1 MCGIVGYVGKGNAAP
16 FLVEGLKKLE
26 YRGYDSAGIALIND
40 GKFVCKKR
48 KGTVAEISDAAD
60 LCSGIGIGHT
70 RWATHGAP
78 SERNAHPHIYG
89 RFAIVHNGIL
99 ENYALLKEELESDG
113 ETFISETDSE
123 VVAHLL
129 EKFYCGNLLSALREV
144 TEKLVGSYALAVLC
158 LDQPD
163 IIVCARKASPLLV
176 GVKDGACLIASD
188 IPAIAGEGV
197 TAYLLGDGEFALL
210 NAAEAK
216 FYSPQLQPIRKN
228 QLEYDPLVSSSDKG
242 GYVHFMKKEMSE
254 IPCSVRNSICDFAT
268 KLKFTDFYQVLCQTK
283 YIHIV
288 ACGTAY
294 HSGLAAKYA
303 IERLAR
309 VPVEVT
315 IASEVRYSNPVIC
328 SGTLAIAISQSG
340 ETADTLAAA
349 KLFREKGVPLVAV
362 TNVSYSSL
370 TRIADFV
377 LPTRAGNEIGVAA
390 TKSYNAQLTVLYS
403 LAIALAN
410 AKGKSGKLLE
420 RLKRL
425 PRLATAT
432 LEAAE
437 TVRSWTSHFVGAR
450 CVLFIGRGADY
461 CAAVEGSLK
470 LKEITYLPSE
480 GYPAGELKH
489 GTLALVDEHTPVVV
503 LLTNKR
509 LAAKTMNAVH
519 EAAARGAKVFLITSI
534 AEYLE
539 NEEVFASVL
548 IPQCSEAFTPLLSVI
563 PLQALAYYTA
573 IACGNDPDKPRNLAK
588 SVTVE

>member
-99 ENYALLKEELESDG
+99 ENYALLKEQLESDG

-176 GVKDGACLIASD
+176 GVKEGACLIASD

-216 FYSPQLQPIRKN
+216 F
-228 QLEYDPLVSSSDKG
+228 
-242 GYVHFMKKEMSE
+242 
-254 IPCSVRNSICDFAT
+254 
-268 KLKFTDFYQVLCQTK
+268 
-283 YIHIV
+283 
-288 ACGTAY
+288 
-294 HSGLAAKYA
+294 
-303 IERLAR
+303 
-309 VPVEVT
+309 
-315 IASEVRYSNPVIC
+315 
-328 SGTLAIAISQSG
+328 
-340 ETADTLAAA
+340 
-349 KLFREKGVPLVAV
+349 
-362 TNVSYSSL
+362 
-370 TRIADFV
+370 
-377 LPTRAGNEIGVAA
+377 
-390 TKSYNAQLTVLYS
+390 
-403 LAIALAN
+403 
-410 AKGKSGKLLE
+410 
-420 RLKRL
+420 
-425 PRLATAT
+425 
-432 LEAAE
+432 
-437 TVRSWTSHFVGAR
+437 
-450 CVLFIGRGADY
+450 
-461 CAAVEGSLK
+461 
-470 LKEITYLPSE
+470 
-480 GYPAGELKH
+480 
-489 GTLALVDEHTPVVV
+489 
-503 LLTNKR
+503 
-509 LAAKTMNAVH
+509 
-519 EAAARGAKVFLITSI
+519 
-534 AEYLE
+534 
-539 NEEVFASVL
+539 
-548 IPQCSEAFTPLLSVI
+548 
-563 PLQALAYYTA
+563 
-573 IACGNDPDKPRNLAK
+573 
-588 SVTVE
+588 